1 MRWKE
6 MPKTNSYSADNL
18 GTCITDFPCRN
29 LITALEFQIKK
40 QTQNSGKC
48 CQKIFLAY
56 EAPAWDMLGQ
66 FFVK

>member
-40 QTQNSGKC
+40 QTQTLENVARKY
-48 CQKIFLAY
+48 F
-56 EAPAWDMLGQ
+56 
-66 FFVK
+66 